1 MGAGRPIVPSR
12 GLQTREGKL
21 RGVVR
26 AWRGDAQDEDGR
38 EDKDEDVRMRALG
51 GEMLWRAPRKMI

>member
-1 MGAGRPIVPSR
+1 LGAGRPIVPSR

-38 EDKDEDVRMRALG
+38 EDKERMCECER
-51 GEMLWRAPRKMI
+51 